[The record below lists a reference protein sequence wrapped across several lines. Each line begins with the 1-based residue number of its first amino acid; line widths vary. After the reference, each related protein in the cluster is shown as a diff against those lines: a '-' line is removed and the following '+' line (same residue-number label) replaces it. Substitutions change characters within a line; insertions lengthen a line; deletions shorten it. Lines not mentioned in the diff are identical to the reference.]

1 MLYIPTF
8 LPSCRAAFVFAVLY
22 RLLQIGFVVFL
33 VGTFA
38 ADWADAS
45 LLSDL
50 ASFSRVALFE
60 GFSDVNRLAVTSV
73 AVRCDGFF

>member
-1 MLYIPTF
+1 MPCGFCFGGALSAFIDWFRRF
-8 LPSCRAAFVFAVLY
+8 LA
-22 RLLQIGFVVFL
+22 

-60 GFSDVNRLAVTSV
+60 SFSDVNRLAVTSV
-73 AVRCDGFF
+73 AVRCDCFF